1 MCGFTDHVFQM
12 GLCSRAKARR
22 SAETVSTSVRG
33 ELCIAEHRFDH
44 LQTFPDVLVSGR
56 KSLMRVD
63 FQSRFVSKNCSSQW
77 FAAFT
82 VPEASGLLTQ
92 RVSQFVLDHRPL
104 LWLLLANKFVLFALL
119 VRMPCSK
126 RVLPRRFF

>member
-33 ELCIAEHRFDH
+33 ELCIAVPRFDH
-44 LQTFPDVLVSGR
+44 LQTFPDVLVFGR

-77 FAAFT
+77 FAVFT
-82 VPEASGLLTQ
+82 VPEANGLLTQ
-92 RVSQFVLDHRPL
+92 RVTQFVLDHCPL
-104 LWLLLANKFVLFALL
+104 LWPLFARCYLQRIS
-119 VRMPCSK
+119 VRGH
-126 RVLPRRFF
+126 RL